1 VRRVFPD
8 HSYVSLDLPAAAEQA
23 ENSPRSFLGD
33 YSEPLI
39 IDEVQY
45 APALFR
51 HLKVKID
58 EDKRPGRYVLTGS
71 QNFPLVQGISETL
84 AGRGG
89 RFTAI
94 EAKFTERPERSDL
107 KGLEAL
113 ETFYGPNSLVNGIIA
128 CRAARTY
135 KMTARVSAVPVKKI
149 DQHLG

>member
-1 VRRVFPD
+1 MGFD
-8 HSYVSLDLPAAAEQA
+8 SWEAAAR
-23 ENSPRSFLGD
+23 SP
-33 YSEPLI
+33 
-39 IDEVQY
+39 
-45 APALFR
+45 
-51 HLKVKID
+51 
-58 EDKRPGRYVLTGS
+58 
-71 QNFPLVQGISETL
+71 L
-84 AGRGG
+84 AGALWETHVVMQVVKYFTAKGRSVPLWFWRTASGAEVDLLIERGG

>member
-1 VRRVFPD
+1 MREVDFFFGFFITA
-8 HSYVSLDLPAAAEQA
+8 SLACHPHRFNGEADSIVKHFTAKGRSVPLWFWRTASGAEVDL
-23 ENSPRSFLGD
+23 
-33 YSEPLI
+33 LI
-39 IDEVQY
+39 E
-45 APALFR
+45 
-51 HLKVKID
+51 
-58 EDKRPGRYVLTGS
+58 
-71 QNFPLVQGISETL
+71 
-84 AGRGG
+84 RGG

-113 ETFYGPNSLVNGIIA
+113 ETFYGPNSLANGIIA

>member
-1 VRRVFPD
+1 LREVDCFFGFFIT
-8 HSYVSLDLPAAAEQA
+8 VSLACH
-23 ENSPRSFLGD
+23 SPRFNGEADPIVKHFTAGGRSV
-33 YSEPLI
+33 PLWFWCTASGA
-39 IDEVQY
+39 EVD
-45 APALFR
+45 L
-51 HLKVKID
+51 LI
-58 EDKRPGRYVLTGS
+58 E
-71 QNFPLVQGISETL
+71 
-84 AGRGG
+84 RGG

-135 KMTARVSAVPVKKI
+135 KMTARVSAVPMKKI